1 MPHDRAGRSTDI
13 RRAGPPTTRRGPP
26 VKTLKLDYH
35 IFKGAVNG
43 YLSLYTGGKERPAY
57 FDIPTTFPALGRLTD
72 GYPVIKA
79 ELAAALR
86 EKPRFRRY
94 QDVDPGE
101 AKITGTDT
109 AKNWSV
115 FMLYLLGHKPEGNRA
130 LCPKTCE
137 LLDGIPGLIQAFF
150 SVLDPG
156 KSVPAHEGPYY
167 GYLRYHLALTVPKEN
182 PPKLV
187 VAGKDHVWRE
197 GEGVLFD
204 DSHTHEVVN
213 QSPGTRVVLIV
224 DVRRPMPLLP
234 SLLNRFVTNV
244 VARHTYGRSVMK
256 RLKAA
261 G

>member
-1 MPHDRAGRSTDI
+1 
-13 RRAGPPTTRRGPP
+13 
-26 VKTLKLDYH
+26 VKKLKLDYH

-57 FDIPTTFPALGRLTD
+57 FDIAKTVPALDTLTK
-72 GYPVIKA
+72 GFPVIKA
-79 ELAAALR
+79 ELDAALR

-109 AKNWSV
+109 AKNWKV
-115 FMLYLLGHKPEGNRA
+115 FMLYLLGHKPEGNRS
-130 LCPKTCE
+130 LCPQTCA
-137 LLDGIPGLIQAFF
+137 LLDKVPGLIQAFF

-167 GYLRYHLALTVPKEN
+167 GYLRYHLALQVPTES

-187 VAGKDHVWRE
+187 VAGQDHVWRE
-197 GEGVLFD
+197 GEAVLFD

-213 QSPGTRVVLIV
+213 HSPGTRVVLIV

-234 SLLNRFVTNV
+234 SLLNKFVTDV